1 MARVWTAASR
11 PEAFVDSQQNMPNQK
26 DALTLATSPRT
37 LKRKASDCDE
47 ENEDVKDA
55 GAKRPRVEY
64 SVATPP
70 ETPSASSSR
79 HEFFSPSP
87 ATAKVSSEQTDQ
99 IADIINEQFGKE
111 ILLRHQELRFINQE
125 LAKCQAALEQLRR
138 CHLIPYP
145 TTCPTPQ
152 QMLDIVD
159 GNVPAVQ
166 SKIGGPSPQWAPPY
180 GVVDGPYARHY
191 AKWLIPDPKF
201 DGQIPEWLQMSEA
214 VRSVEGRSTR
224 NSVVSLPEGATIGK
238 RIARGQSGQKLPS
251 AIPAAPKTKGPCI
264 LKRNDGVMVKLVCF
278 GCQREDFSSTQGF
291 INHVRI
297 SHSTELKSHEEAAI
311 RCGQPIDDSEI
322 VAPVVE
328 EKASA
333 AQVSAAQVTAGTVHP
348 LARMDA
354 TVEQNALARILQN
367 IDSSLK
373 LFHQGKLPGVTSVP
387 SVSSQPTFA
396 DVDSKPSKSFVGSSA
411 TPFLSHLL
419 QGRNFKGDLL
429 AHVED
434 AKTKVD
440 LDEYIGEDE
449 FDDDGEQQ
457 VAHNQEAETA
467 KNTATTAGARVPA
480 PATLGPA
487 RAVPSPVAVPEQHQS
502 TMKGRSSHLSLDP
515 TASRMSVMAGS
526 PNEEDGPAVG
536 DLNVM
541 DEHSPSTAISNSAPS
556 LTSDD
561 GGDDSDDDAS
571 SSDVSEADAL
581 EEDITEV
588 NPEFHEDHLVQ
599 HATGTSSGTQKKDDS
614 KHVTFVTPVPGKPSP
629 GVRRKANI

>member
-1 MARVWTAASR
+1 MARMWTSGSR
-11 PEAFVDSQQNMPNQK
+11 PEAFVDSQQTLPNQR
-26 DALTLATSPRT
+26 DALTLASSPRP

-47 ENEDVKDA
+47 EIEDVKDA
-55 GAKRPRVEY
+55 GAKRSRVEY

-79 HEFFSPSP
+79 PEYFSSSP

-99 IADIINEQFGKE
+99 IADIVNEHFGKE

-166 SKIGGPSPQWAPPY
+166 SKTSGPNPQWAPPY

-201 DGQIPEWLQMSEA
+201 DGQMPEWIQMSEA
-214 VRSVEGRSTR
+214 TRNVEGRSTR

-238 RIARGQSGQKLPS
+238 RTARGQCGQKLPS

-322 VAPVVE
+322 AAPVVE

-333 AQVSAAQVTAGTVHP
+333 APTSAVQVTTGTVHP
-348 LARMDA
+348 LARTDA
-354 TVEQNALARILQN
+354 TAEQNALARILQN
-367 IDSSLK
+367 IDASLK

-387 SVSSQPTFA
+387 STSQPLFA

-419 QGRNFKGDLL
+419 QSRSFKGDLV

-440 LDEYIGEDE
+440 FDDYIGENDS
-449 FDDDGEQQ
+449 DDGEQQ
-457 VAHNQEAETA
+457 VGYNQEFETA
-467 KNTATTAGARVPA
+467 QNNNASVGARVPA

-487 RAVPSPVAVPEQHQS
+487 RAAPSPVAVPEQHPS
-502 TMKGRSSHLSLDP
+502 TIKGRSSLLSLDP
-515 TASRMSVMAGS
+515 TASRLSAMAS
-526 PNEEDGPAVG
+526 PPNDEDSPSIG
-536 DLNVM
+536 DLHVM
-541 DEHSPSTAISNSAPS
+541 DENSPSTAISNSAPS

-571 SSDVSEADAL
+571 SSDASDADAL
-581 EEDITEV
+581 EDDITEV

-599 HATGTSSGTQKKDDS
+599 HAAGTSSGTQKKDGN
-614 KHVTFVTPVPGKPSP
+614 KHVSFVTPVPSKASP

>member
-1 MARVWTAASR
+1 
-11 PEAFVDSQQNMPNQK
+11 MPSHK
-26 DALTLATSPRT
+26 DALSLATSPRS
-37 LKRKASDCDE
+37 LKRKASSSDE
-47 ENEDVKDA
+47 TSEDIKDA

-79 HEFFSPSP
+79 PEYFSPSP
-87 ATAKVSSEQTDQ
+87 ARAKVSSEQTDR
-99 IADIINEQFGKE
+99 IADIINEHLGSE

-152 QMLDIVD
+152 QMLDIID
-159 GNVPAVQ
+159 SNVPAVQ
-166 SKIGGPSPQWAPPY
+166 SKAVGSNPQWAPPY

-201 DGQIPEWLQMSEA
+201 DGQISEWFASSEA
-214 VRSVEGRSTR
+214 ARSMEGRSTR
-224 NSVVSLPEGATIGK
+224 NSVSFPEGATIGK
-238 RIARGQSGQKLPS
+238 RVARGQLSQKLPPT
-251 AIPAAPKTKGPCI
+251 IPAAPKTKGPCI
-264 LKRNDGVMVKLVCF
+264 IKRNDGVVVKLVCF

-311 RCGQPIDDSEI
+311 RCGQPIDDSEV

-328 EKASA
+328 EKASG
-333 AQVSAAQVTAGTVHP
+333 AQISAAHVTTGTVHP
-348 LARMDA
+348 LARTDA
-354 TVEQNALARILQN
+354 TAEQNAFAKILQN

-373 LFHQGKLPGVTSVP
+373 LFHQGKLPGVTRVP
-387 SVSSQPTFA
+387 SVSSQPRFA
-396 DVDSKPSKSFVGSSA
+396 DVDSKPSKSFVGSSE
-411 TPFLSHLL
+411 TPFLSKLL
-419 QGRNFKGDLL
+419 QGRNFMGDLP

-434 AKTKVD
+434 AKIKVD
-440 LDEYIGEDE
+440 LDEYVGDEDS
-449 FDDDGEQQ
+449 DDGEQLGGSSQ
-457 VAHNQEAETA
+457 GMETA
-467 KNTATTAGARVPA
+467 KTTTMSVGVRVPA
-480 PATLGPA
+480 PVMRFPA
-487 RAVPSPVAVPEQHQS
+487 RALPSPAPVTEQHQ
-502 TMKGRSSHLSLDP
+502 TGTKGRSTHLSLDS
-515 TASRMSVMAGS
+515 TASRLPSTAS
-526 PNEEDGPAVG
+526 SLNDGDTPSVG

-541 DEHSPSTAISNSAPS
+541 DEHSPNTAISNSAPS

-571 SSDVSEADAL
+571 SSDASDADAL

-599 HATGTSSGTQKKDDS
+599 HASTSNGPQKKDES
-614 KHVTFVTPVPGKPSP
+614 KHVTFVTPVPGKTSS
-629 GVRRKANI
+629 GVRRKPNV

>member
-1 MARVWTAASR
+1 MARMWTSGSR
-11 PEAFVDSQQNMPNQK
+11 PEAFVESQQPIPNPQK
-26 DALTLATSPRT
+26 DALTLATSSRA
-37 LKRKASDCDE
+37 LKRKASDCVEDF
-47 ENEDVKDA
+47 EDVKDA
-55 GAKRPRVEY
+55 GAKRPRVDY

-70 ETPSASSSR
+70 ETPSASSS
-79 HEFFSPSP
+79 HPEYFSPSP
-87 ATAKVSSEQTDQ
+87 ATAKVSSEQSDR
-99 IADIINEQFGKE
+99 IVDLVNEQFGTE

-152 QMLDIVD
+152 QILDIVD

-166 SKIGGPSPQWAPPY
+166 SKTGGPNPQWAPPY

-201 DGQIPEWLQMSEA
+201 DGQIPEWYSMSEA
-214 VRSVEGRSTR
+214 ARNVEGRSTR
-224 NSVVSLPEGATIGK
+224 NSISLPDGASIGK
-238 RIARGQSGQKLPS
+238 RVARGQLSQKLPP

-264 LKRNDGVMVKLVCF
+264 IKRNDGVVVKLVCF

-322 VAPVVE
+322 AAPLVE
-328 EKASA
+328 EKASG
-333 AQVSAAQVTAGTVHP
+333 AQVSAVQVTAGTVHP
-348 LARMDA
+348 LARPDA
-354 TVEQNALARILQN
+354 TAEQSAYAKILQN

-373 LFHQGKLPGVTSVP
+373 MFHQGKLPGVSRVP
-387 SVSSQPTFA
+387 SLPSQPPSA
-396 DVDSKPSKSFVGSSA
+396 DVDSKPSKSFVGSSE
-411 TPFLSHLL
+411 TPFLSQLL
-419 QGRNFKGDLL
+419 QGRNFKGDLPVHL
-429 AHVED
+429 ED

-440 LDEYIGEDE
+440 FDDYVGEDD
-449 FDDDGEQQ
+449 FDEGDQP
-457 VAHNQEAETA
+457 VRFSQED
-467 KNTATTAGARVPA
+467 ATVKTTTTSPGARVPV
-480 PATLGPA
+480 PAMLGPA
-487 RAVPSPVAVPEQHQS
+487 RAVPAAATVVGQHQ
-502 TMKGRSSHLSLDP
+502 TTIKGRSSHLSLDP
-515 TASRMSVMAGS
+515 TAARLSAMASS
-526 PNEEDGPAVG
+526 PNDEDIRSIG

-571 SSDVSEADAL
+571 SSDASEADAL
-581 EEDITEV
+581 DEDITEV
-588 NPEFHEDHLVQ
+588 NPEFHEDHLAQ
-599 HATGTSSGTQKKDDS
+599 HAAGTSNGTQKKDDS
-614 KHVTFVTPVPGKPSP
+614 KHVTFVTPVPGKASP

>member
-1 MARVWTAASR
+1 
-11 PEAFVDSQQNMPNQK
+11 MPNQQ
-26 DALTLATSPRT
+26 DALTLATSPRA

-47 ENEDVKDA
+47 EFEDVKDA

-70 ETPSASSSR
+70 ETPSASSLR
-79 HEFFSPSP
+79 PEYFSPSP
-87 ATAKVSSEQTDQ
+87 VTAKVSSEQTDH
-99 IADIINEQFGKE
+99 IADIVNEHFGQE

-145 TTCPTPQ
+145 TACPTPQ

-159 GNVPAVQ
+159 GSVPAVQ
-166 SKIGGPSPQWAPPY
+166 SKTGGPSPQWAPPY

-201 DGQIPEWLQMSEA
+201 DGQIPEWVQMSEA
-214 VRSVEGRSTR
+214 TRSVEGRSTR
-224 NSVVSLPEGATIGK
+224 NSVVSLPEGTTIGK
-238 RIARGQSGQKLPS
+238 RIARGQCGQKLPS
-251 AIPAAPKTKGPCI
+251 TIPAAPKTKGPCI

-297 SHSTELKSHEEAAI
+297 SHSAELKSHEEAAI

-322 VAPVVE
+322 AAPVVE

-333 AQVSAAQVTAGTVHP
+333 AQASAAQVTTGTVHP
-348 LARMDA
+348 LARTDA
-354 TVEQNALARILQN
+354 TAEQNALARILQN

-373 LFHQGKLPGVTSVP
+373 LFHQGKLPEVTSVP
-387 SVSSQPTFA
+387 SMSSQPDFA

-440 LDEYIGEDE
+440 LDDYIGED
-449 FDDDGEQQ
+449 DVDDGEQQ
-457 VAHNQEAETA
+457 AGHSQEVERA
-467 KNTATTAGARVPA
+467 KNTITSVGARIPV

-487 RAVPSPVAVPEQHQS
+487 RAVPSPVAGPEQHQS
-502 TMKGRSSHLSLDP
+502 TMKSRSTHLSLDP
-515 TASRMSVMAGS
+515 TASRLSALAS
-526 PNEEDGPAVG
+526 SSNDEDGPSVG

-571 SSDVSEADAL
+571 SSDASDADAL

-599 HATGTSSGTQKKDDS
+599 HAAGTSSGTQKKDDS
-614 KHVTFVTPVPGKPSP
+614 KHVTFVTPVPGKASS
-629 GVRRKANI
+629 GVRRKANV